1 LIPRLKQWLSGEPA
15 AEAAAPGLRILMV
28 CTGNICRSPTAEG
41 VLRHKLT
48 QAGMAGAVQVGSAG
62 TQGYHTAEP
71 PDPRA
76 VRAAAARGY
85 DLARLRAR
93 PLRPDDFQRFDVLLA
108 MDKGHLEWLHKRR
121 PPAAG
126 AIQLGLLM
134 TLALR
139 RRDVV
144 EVPDPYYGGPAGFE
158 HVLDLVED
166 ACDGI
171 VERLARQLPLVD
183 AAPTLR

>member
-1 LIPRLKQWLSGEPA
+1 MIERLRQWLSGEPPP
-15 AEAAAPGLRILMV
+15 AAAVPPRLRILMV

-41 VLRHKLT
+41 VLRHKLE
-48 QAGMAGAVQVGSAG
+48 QAGLGAAVQVGSAG
-62 TQGYHTAEP
+62 THGYHTAEP

-85 DLARLRAR
+85 DLSRLRAR
-93 PLRPDDFQRFDVLLA
+93 PLGPDDYHRFDVLLA
-108 MDKGHLEWLHKRR
+108 MDNTHLAWLHKRQ
-121 PPAAG
+121 PPATPAQ
-126 AIQLGLLM
+126 AGLLM
-134 TLALR
+134 PLALR
-139 RRDVV
+139 QAHVA

-171 VERLARQLPLVD
+171 LERLARQQPLLD
-183 AAPTLR
+183 EPGTPR